1 MKYQSNDHELSR
13 RRRRNKVA
21 VNCDGPTAYLSH
33 SNQSDSKET
42 AVPIVMQDHSATG
55 VLSASLKLP
64 LQVQFQDEHTNLNLA
79 PELQNIPYI
88 EDSSSSGELLVTA
101 EQLIHSPSGVIKSQS
116 KKRIESVTLP
126 KSISLQKS
134 PSSPPFT
141 ATSMAASLIQ
151 PSPVPHHTEPKLTPS
166 ITNIGGAVMRSKT
179 ADFERL
185 LSQNSKSTRKPDA
198 TAVTMVTT
206 TTMPTVPTVTT
217 AATVSS
223 TTDNDPMTTGAKV
236 KPTESF
242 KRTGP
247 IYKRQELIASTP
259 KAKKPHW

>member
-1 MKYQSNDHELSR
+1 MKYQSTDHELSR

-21 VNCDGPTAYLSH
+21 VTYDAPTGYLSH
-33 SNQSDSKET
+33 SNQSDSKENS
-42 AVPIVMQDHSATG
+42 VPVVMQDHSAAG
-55 VLSASLKLP
+55 VLTASLKLP

-88 EDSSSSGELLVTA
+88 EDSSSSGELPVLTS
-101 EQLIHSPSGVIKSQS
+101 EQLLTNSPLGVIRSQS
-116 KKRIESVTLP
+116 KKLIDSVTLP
-126 KSISLQKS
+126 KSLSLQKS
-134 PSSPPFT
+134 PSSPPFS
-141 ATSMAASLIQ
+141 ASSMAAASIQ
-151 PSPVPHHTEPKLTPS
+151 PPPVPHHTEPKLTPS

-185 LSQNSKSTRKPDA
+185 LVQNKSTRKLDS
-198 TAVTMVTT
+198 TAVTTVTT
-206 TTMPTVPTVTT
+206 TTTPTMVASTT
-217 AATVSS
+217 AATVTS
-223 TTDNDPMTTGAKV
+223 TTDTEPTASSAKV

-259 KAKKPHW
+259 KAKKSH